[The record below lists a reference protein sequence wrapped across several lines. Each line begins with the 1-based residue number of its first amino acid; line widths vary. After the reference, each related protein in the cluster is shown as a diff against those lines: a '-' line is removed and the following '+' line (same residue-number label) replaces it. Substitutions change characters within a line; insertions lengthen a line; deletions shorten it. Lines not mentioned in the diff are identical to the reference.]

1 MKSTWLHRHSRQAL
15 IVFCNGWGMDDRP
28 FRHLEADRCDVLMLW
43 DYRQMTP
50 VPDIVALAGQYAEIY
65 LVGWSMGVWAGQRMF
80 SPVREHFQAAIAV
93 NGTLCPIHDRFGIP
107 EATIAGT
114 LRNFSEVS
122 RDKLYLRM
130 CRDRQGRPIFQENL
144 PARSLA
150 GQKEELQALLQECD
164 CRPGK
169 VCTPMSWWP
178 TRMPS
183 CRPPTSCSSGRPPI
197 PVSSAA
203 AIFRFT
209 CGRVGMPF
217 SPRRCG
223 PGLSPRVRVE
233 SGQVIFH
240 PDKNEVA
247 RRLKR
252 SLATYDDN
260 AVVQERIG
268 ARLVD
273 LLGTC
278 PELRFSR
285 VLEVGCRTGLMT
297 EKLCRR
303 FPVETLY
310 LNDLVAEF
318 CDRARQRTEA
328 AVAAAPRL
336 LPGDIEATAL
346 PDDLDLIVSS
356 STLQWLRDY
365 AGVFA
370 RFADAL
376 RAGGYLVFSFFG
388 DGTLREIRELTGRGL
403 QYPGLEELRGLL
415 EGRFTVL
422 GSESR
427 CDELMFAEPRQVLR
441 HLQATGVGG
450 LGRYRWT
457 PAGLRRFEQDYRR
470 LFGSTRGVR
479 LSYVSHLVAAR
490 KIGGERT

>member
-1 MKSTWLHRHSRQAL
+1 
-15 IVFCNGWGMDDRP
+15 
-28 FRHLEADRCDVLMLW
+28 
-43 DYRQMTP
+43 
-50 VPDIVALAGQYAEIY
+50 
-65 LVGWSMGVWAGQRMF
+65 
-80 SPVREHFQAAIAV
+80 
-93 NGTLCPIHDRFGIP
+93 
-107 EATIAGT
+107 
-114 LRNFSEVS
+114 
-122 RDKLYLRM
+122 
-130 CRDRQGRPIFQENL
+130 
-144 PARSLA
+144 
-150 GQKEELQALLQECD
+150 
-164 CRPGK
+164 
-169 VCTPMSWWP
+169 
-178 TRMPS
+178 
-183 CRPPTSCSSGRPPI
+183 
-197 PVSSAA
+197 
-203 AIFRFT
+203 
-209 CGRVGMPF
+209 
-217 SPRRCG
+217 
-223 PGLSPRVRVE
+223 
-233 SGQVIFH
+233 VIFH

-247 RRLKR
+247 RRFRR

-285 VLEVGCRTGLMT
+285 VLEVGCCTGLMT

-318 CDRARQRTEA
+318 CERARQRTEV
-328 AVAAAPRL
+328 AVAAVPRL

-388 DGTLREIRELTGRGL
+388 DGTLREIRELTGRSL
-403 QYPGLEELRGLL
+403 HYPGLEELRRLL
-415 EGRFTVL
+415 EERFIVFGT
-422 GSESR
+422 ESR
-427 CDELMFAEPRQVLR
+427 SDELIFAEPRQILR

-457 PAGLRRFEQDYRR
+457 PAGLRRFEQEYRR
-470 LFGSTRGVR
+470 LFGGAQGVR
-479 LSYVSHLVAAR
+479 LSYVSHFVLAR
-490 KIGGERT
+490 KKGDEGS